1 LEVFSRTSF
10 SRVDCSNF
18 FEKVFDSVAVYSN
31 VVLVMT
37 LAQFQVAV
45 KAAQNP
51 TLDLTATDDTMLFG
65 YGLPEFKP
73 VHTTIA
79 AVAKVIRWQARQ
91 FNGQWDMVELDA
103 LAKLARRKF
112 IIVD

>member
-1 LEVFSRTSF
+1 MPTHTRGVALPTPSL
-10 SRVDCSNF
+10 F
-18 FEKVFDSVAVYSN
+18 FKIPIDFCHANPS
-31 VVLVMT
+31 LIFVMT
-37 LAQFQVAV
+37 LAQFQVAI

-51 TLDLTATDDTMLFG
+51 TLDLTATDDSMLFG